1 MADDEKAEKG
11 RPGRQGG
18 RAEGIMERTG
28 DEMQNAARET
38 ARATDEA
45 ARNAEKTAAAGAEG
59 LDRAFDFGRGMGRE
73 AGQDLNRMAER
84 TSRNLETL
92 TKAGSVLMQGMQDV
106 SREWIGMT
114 QEQMRRNS
122 EAMSEMS
129 RLRSVPELVS
139 AQADL
144 MRDGIRA
151 MVDGVRRIG
160 EISLRTAT
168 ETSDAMREAAS
179 PGEPRRRD
187 AA

>member
-1 MADDEKAEKG
+1 MAEDDKAEKG
-11 RPGRQGG
+11 RPGGRGG
-18 RAEGIMERTG
+18 RVEAMMERTG
-28 DEMQNAARET
+28 DDMQNAARET
-38 ARATDEA
+38 TGAIDEA
-45 ARNAEKTAAAGAEG
+45 ARNAEKTGTEG
-59 LDRAFDFGRGMGRE
+59 MGRAFDLGRDMGRD
-73 AGQDLNRMAER
+73 AGQDLNRIAER
-84 TSRNLETL
+84 TSRNLATL
-92 TKAGSVLMQGMQDV
+92 TKAGSVLMQGMQDA

-129 RLRSVPELVS
+129 RLRSMPELVN

-151 MVDGVRRIG
+151 MVDGVRRLG

-168 ETSDAMREAAS
+168 ETSDAMREAAA
-179 PGEPRRRD
+179 PGEQRRRD